1 MSVVHILIIFV
12 AKLFATNIIAM
23 KSNPFKFGTLVSDP
37 YFTDREKEIK
47 QVESILNSAN
57 HLIIIGPRR
66 FGKTSLV
73 FKAME
78 SIHRPILFVDMQLIN
93 SSVDLAS
100 QLLKKVFRNYPSQKL
115 RTQIRNF
122 RIVPSLTI
130 NPISNEIEVMFNPF
144 KASGNAELEDVLNL
158 IDQLGKSHK
167 KPVIILDEFQE
178 VFRIDKNL
186 IRQLRSI
193 MQTHQNCNYVFLGSQ
208 ESMIREI
215 FEKKKSPFYHFGIVL
230 ALEKIPAKLFSE
242 YLSVRLTGIAKNPD
256 LLAKQILE
264 ISGSHPYFTQQL
276 AFFVWEVLSFDPKNS
291 IPVDQALDD
300 LIRTQD
306 HTYERLFNTLNTTD
320 RKLMIGMVQSDA
332 QPMSKE
338 FSPQVELLPVSTIY
352 SSLKRLVKE
361 GYLLKNKSSYS
372 IDDVFFKI
380 WLIRRLKG

>member
-1 MSVVHILIIFV
+1 
-12 AKLFATNIIAM
+12 
-23 KSNPFKFGTLVSDP
+23 
-37 YFTDREKEIK
+37 
-47 QVESILNSAN
+47 
-57 HLIIIGPRR
+57 
-66 FGKTSLV
+66 
-73 FKAME
+73 
-78 SIHRPILFVDMQLIN
+78 
-93 SSVDLAS
+93 
-100 QLLKKVFRNYPSQKL
+100 
-115 RTQIRNF
+115 
-122 RIVPSLTI
+122 
-130 NPISNEIEVMFNPF
+130 
-144 KASGNAELEDVLNL
+144 
-158 IDQLGKSHK
+158 
-167 KPVIILDEFQE
+167 
-178 VFRIDKNL
+178 
-186 IRQLRSI
+186 